1 MIGLRH
7 NSEAR
12 PWAHAASWCA
22 ATAKERSHLMEA
34 EVLTLHEAAD
44 YLRVHP
50 RTLRLK
56 AVEGI
61 VPGAKVGRVWRFHK
75 QQLEQWLL
83 DGGALNSTN
92 PARS

>member
-1 MIGLRH
+1 MIGLWC

-12 PWAHAASWCA
+12 AWPEGASWCTA
-22 ATAKERSHLMEA
+22 AAKGRWHLMEA
-34 EVLTLHEAAD
+34 EVLTLDEAAD